1 MTMISLDNK
10 ITVDQ
15 LLDFNLFE
23 GEEPAVIEWL
33 VDTCLTKDLKAGEV
47 LLEPKQKNN
56 ILYLVNTGRL
66 RVELQVDGMPTLDYI
81 EPNDCVGEMSVL
93 DGSSVSASIIAET
106 DCRLFGIKDDHLW
119 SLINRSHVISRN
131 LLKTLC
137 SRVRREHTVI
147 TRNFQLQQTFEKQSK
162 VDSLTGLYNR
172 RWLDDAL
179 ERWTGRDKSLSLIML
194 DIDNFKQYNDKQ
206 GHLAGDSVIHT
217 VAHTIADQLRPT
229 DLAARYG
236 GEEFVALLPD
246 ANRDIAKTIAER
258 VCTAIRNK
266 EISFKGG
273 TTLPGVTIS
282 IGIAELKEGQSKDA
296 LLAAADA
303 ALYRAKNA
311 GRDCVS
317 Q

>member
-1 MTMISLDNK
+1 MTSLDNK
-10 ITVDQ
+10 ITIDQ
-15 LLDFNLFE
+15 LLEFNLFE
-23 GEEPAVIEWL
+23 GEEPEVIEWL
-33 VDTCLTKDLKAGEV
+33 VDTCQIKDLQAGER
-47 LLEPKQKNN
+47 LLEPGQKNN
-56 ILYLVNTGRL
+56 ILYLVYTGRL
-66 RVELQVDGMPTLDYI
+66 MVELQVDGMPTLDYI

-93 DGSSVSASIIAET
+93 DGTTTSASITAET
-106 DCRLFGIKDDHLW
+106 DCRLFGIKDVHLW
-119 SLINRSHVISRN
+119 SLIDRSHVVARN

-137 SRVRREHTVI
+137 SRVRSEHVVI

-172 RWLDDAL
+172 RWLDDSL
-179 ERWTGRDKSLSLIML
+179 ERWTGRDKSLSLMML
-194 DIDNFKQYNDKQ
+194 DIDHFKQYNDTQ

-246 ANRDIAKTIAER
+246 ANREVANTVAER
-258 VCTAIRNK
+258 VCNAIRNK

-273 TTLPGVTIS
+273 APLPGVTIS
-282 IGIAELKEGQSKDA
+282 IGIAEFKAGQSKDA

-311 GRDCVS
+311 GRDRVS
-317 Q
+317 N

>member
-1 MTMISLDNK
+1 MKSLDNK
-10 ITVDQ
+10 ITIDQ
-15 LLDFNLFE
+15 LLEFNLFE

-33 VDTCLTKDLKAGEV
+33 IDTCQIKDLQAGER
-47 LLEPKQKNN
+47 LLEPGQKND
-56 ILYLVNTGRL
+56 ILYLVYTGRL
-66 RVELQVDGMPTLDYI
+66 MVELQVDGMPAIDYI
-81 EPNDCVGEMSVL
+81 EPSDCVGEMSVL
-93 DGSSVSASIIAET
+93 DGSTTSASITAET
-106 DCRLFGIKDDHLW
+106 DCRLFGIKDVHLW

-131 LLKTLC
+131 MLKMLC
-137 SRVRREHTVI
+137 TRVRREHVVI

-172 RWLDDAL
+172 RWLDDSL
-179 ERWTGRDKSLSLIML
+179 QRWTGRDKSLSLMML
-194 DIDNFKQYNDKQ
+194 DIDHFKQYNDTQ

-246 ANRDIAKTIAER
+246 ANKEVAKTVAER
-258 VCTAIRNK
+258 VCHAIRNK
-266 EISFKGG
+266 AISFKGG
-273 TTLPGVTIS
+273 APLPGVTIS
-282 IGIAELKEGQSKDA
+282 IGIAEFKSGQSKEA

-311 GRDCVS
+311 GRDRVS
-317 Q
+317 N

>member
-1 MTMISLDNK
+1 MKSLDNK
-10 ITVDQ
+10 ITIDQ
-15 LLDFNLFE
+15 LLEFNLFE

-33 VDTCLTKDLKAGEV
+33 IDTCQIKDLQAGER
-47 LLEPKQKNN
+47 LLEPGQKND
-56 ILYLVNTGRL
+56 ILYLVYTGRL
-66 RVELQVDGMPTLDYI
+66 MVELQVDGMPAIDYI
-81 EPNDCVGEMSVL
+81 EPSDCVGEMSVL
-93 DGSSVSASIIAET
+93 DGSTTSASITAET
-106 DCRLFGIKDDHLW
+106 DCRLFGIKDVHLW

-131 LLKTLC
+131 MLKMLC
-137 SRVRREHTVI
+137 TRVRREHVVI

-172 RWLDDAL
+172 RWLDDSL
-179 ERWTGRDKSLSLIML
+179 QRWTGRDKSLSLMML
-194 DIDNFKQYNDKQ
+194 DIDHFKQYNDTQ

-246 ANRDIAKTIAER
+246 ANKEVAKTVAER
-258 VCTAIRNK
+258 VCHAIRNK
-266 EISFKGG
+266 AISFKGG
-273 TTLPGVTIS
+273 APLPSVTIS
-282 IGIAELKEGQSKDA
+282 IGIAEFKSGQSKEA

-311 GRDCVS
+311 GRDRVS
-317 Q
+317 N